1 MDTSLEITQPKM
13 QVRNLYKVFGS
24 APDAAIEMLKRGV
37 SKDEILEKTKQ
48 SVGLADVSFDV
59 YDGEILV
66 IMGLSGSGKS
76 TLVRCLN
83 RLIEPS
89 KGSIIIDDCEITQL
103 NTEGLRNL
111 RRKKFGM
118 IFQHFALFPHRTVQQ
133 NAEFGLEVQGEDK
146 ETRVEK
152 AREAL
157 KQVGLEGWE
166 DSYPS
171 QLSGGMQQRVGL
183 ARGLAVNPDI
193 LLMDEAFSA
202 LDPLIRRD
210 MQHELVELQDR
221 FKKTI
226 IFITHDLDEALE
238 IGDRIILMKDGRIV
252 QIGTPEEILTQ
263 PANDYVARFIE
274 NVDMTKVLTAS
285 SVMTRSKTVAYPK
298 DGLRTMLHKMRDAG
312 ISSIFV
318 VNRDKTLLG
327 IVMAQDCNDALK
339 SGSKTIEDILIRN
352 IPTTGLDEPVTNL
365 IAIMAEANLPLP
377 VVSETGKLH
386 GVIVRGSLL
395 AGIAEGGLA
404 PLEPLDSPSVEVV
417 S

>member
-1 MDTSLEITQPKM
+1 MDTSTEKIVPKM

-24 APDAAIEMLKRGV
+24 SPKAALDLLEQGAG
-37 SKDEILEKTKQ
+37 KDEILEKTKQ
-48 SVGLADVSFDV
+48 SVGLVDVNFDV

-89 KGSIIIDDCEITQL
+89 RGTVTIDDCDITSFG
-103 NTEGLRNL
+103 TEELRNL

-118 IFQHFALFPHRTVQQ
+118 VFQHFALFPHLTVQE
-133 NAEFGLEVQGEDK
+133 NAGFGLVVQGEAKDAQAQ
-146 ETRVEK
+146 K

-166 DSYPS
+166 ASYPS

-183 ARGLAVNPDI
+183 ARALAVGSDI

-238 IGDRIILMKDGRIV
+238 IGDRIILMKDGGIV
-252 QIGTPEEILTQ
+252 QIGTPEEILTK
-263 PANDYVARFIE
+263 PANEYVARFVE
-274 NVDMTKVLTAS
+274 NVDMSKVLTAS
-285 SVMTRSKTVAYPK
+285 AVMVRAQTVAYPK
-298 DGLRTMLHKMRDAG
+298 DGLRTMLHKMRDVG
-312 ISSIFV
+312 ISSICV
-318 VNRDKTLLG
+318 VNRDKTLRGL
-327 IVMAQDCNDALK
+327 VTATACSDALK
-339 SGSKTIEDILIRN
+339 SGAKTIDEILIRD
-352 IPTTGLDEPVTNL
+352 IPTTTSDEAITNL
-365 IAIMAEANLPLP
+365 IARMAEADLPLP
-377 VVSETGKLH
+377 VVSEDGKLH
-386 GVIVRGSLL
+386 GIVVRGSLL
-395 AGIAEGGLA
+395 AGLAAGGCEPAVSLADQIEGT
-404 PLEPLDSPSVEVV
+404 VQ
-417 S
+417 

>member
-1 MDTSLEITQPKM
+1 MNTSSEIIVPKM

-24 APDAAIEMLKRGV
+24 SPEAALELLNQGA

-48 SVGLADVSFDV
+48 SVGLADVSFDI

-76 TLVRCLN
+76 TLVRCIN
-83 RLIEPS
+83 RLIEPTS
-89 KGSIIIDDCEITQL
+89 GSISIDDCDITRL
-103 NTEGLRNL
+103 NTADLREL

-118 IFQHFALFPHRTVQQ
+118 VFQHFALFPHRTVQE
-133 NAEFGLEVQGEDK
+133 NAAFGLEVQGMDIEQR
-146 ETRVEK
+146 TEK
-152 AREAL
+152 ARDVL

-166 DSYPS
+166 DSYPA

-210 MQHELVELQDR
+210 MQHELVALQDR
-221 FKKTI
+221 VKKTI

-238 IGDRIILMKDGRIV
+238 IGDRIILMKDARIV

-263 PANDYVARFIE
+263 PADDYVSRFVE

-285 SVMTRSKTVAYPK
+285 SVMVRAQTVAYPK
-298 DGLRTMLHKMRDAG
+298 DGLRTMLHKMRDVG

-318 VNRDKTLLG
+318 VNRDQTLRGL
-327 IVMAQDCNDALK
+327 VLAQACNDALK
-339 SGSKTIEDILIRN
+339 SGEQTVDDILIAD
-352 IPTTGLDEPVTNL
+352 IPTTSPDEPVTNL
-365 IAIMAEANLPLP
+365 IGLMAEANLPLP
-377 VVSETGKLH
+377 VVGVDGKLH

-395 AGIAEGGLA
+395 AGIAEGGFET
-404 PLEPLDSPSVEVV
+404 EPVADAT
-417 S
+417 

>member
-1 MDTSLEITQPKM
+1 MDSSPEVLEPKM
-13 QVRNLYKVFGS
+13 QVQSLYKVFGTS
-24 APDAAIEMLKRGV
+24 PELALKMLDQGAT
-37 SKDEILEKTKQ
+37 KDEILEKTKQ

-66 IMGLSGSGKS
+66 VMGLSGSGKS
-76 TLVRCLN
+76 TLIRCLN

-89 KGSIIIDDCEITQL
+89 GGKIVIDNCDITQL
-103 NTEGLRNL
+103 NSADLRNL

-118 IFQHFALFPHRTVQQ
+118 IFQHFALFPHRSVQE
-133 NAEFGLEVQGEDK
+133 NAEFGLEIQGVGK
-146 ETRVEK
+146 EQRVVK

-166 DSYPS
+166 DSFPG

-183 ARGLAVNPDI
+183 ARGLAVDPDI

-263 PANDYVARFIE
+263 PANEYVSRFVE

-285 SVMTRSKTVAYPK
+285 SVMVRAKTVAYPK
-298 DGLRTMLHKMRDAG
+298 DGVRTMLHKMRDVG
-312 ISSIFV
+312 VSSLFV
-318 VNRDKTLLG
+318 VNRDKTLRGLVTAQSCKDALDSG
-327 IVMAQDCNDALK
+327 DKVAQDLLLSD
-339 SGSKTIEDILIRN
+339 
-352 IPTTGLDEPVTNL
+352 IPTTTPDEPVTNL
-365 IAIMAEANLPLP
+365 IGRMADANLPLP
-377 VVSETGKLH
+377 VVSEEGKLL
-386 GVIVRGSLL
+386 GVVVRGSLL
-395 AGIAEGGLA
+395 AGIAEGGLE
-404 PLEPLDSPSVEVV
+404 LETAQEQPTEGMAS
-417 S
+417 

>member
-1 MDTSLEITQPKM
+1 MDSSPEKIVPKM

-24 APDAAIEMLKRGV
+24 APDEAIEMLKQGAA
-37 SKDEILEKTKQ
+37 KDEILEKTRQ

-83 RLIEPS
+83 RLIEPTS
-89 KGSIIIDDCEITQL
+89 GTITIDDCDITRL
-103 NTEGLRNL
+103 NSEGLRNL

-118 IFQHFALFPHRTVQQ
+118 VFQHFALFPHRTVQE
-133 NAEFGLEVQGEDK
+133 NAEFGLDVQGMEAG
-146 ETRVEK
+146 ERAEK

-166 DSYPS
+166 DSYPD

-183 ARGLAVNPDI
+183 ARGLAVDPDI

-210 MQHELVELQDR
+210 MQHELVELQDK

-238 IGDRIILMKDGRIV
+238 IGDRIILMKDGHIV
-252 QIGTPEEILTQ
+252 QLGTAEEILTQ
-263 PANDYVARFIE
+263 PANEYVSRFVE
-274 NVDMTKVLTAS
+274 SVDMTKILTAS
-285 SVMTRSKTVAYPK
+285 AVMVRAKTVAYPK
-298 DGLRTMLHKMRDAG
+298 DGLHTMLRKMRDVG

-318 VNRDKTLLG
+318 VNRDKTLRGL
-327 IVMAQDCNDALK
+327 VTAQACNDALK
-339 SGSKTIEDILIRN
+339 SGTKTIDDILVEDL
-352 IPTTGLDEPVTNL
+352 PTTTPDEPVTNL
-365 IAIMAEANLPLP
+365 IGRMAEANMPLP
-377 VVSETGKLH
+377 VVSVDGKLH
-386 GVIVRGSLL
+386 GVVVRGSLL
-395 AGIAEGGLA
+395 AGIADGGFD
-404 PLEPLDSPSVEVV
+404 PEVAMENCSDEV
-417 S
+417 AQ

>member
-1 MDTSLEITQPKM
+1 MDTGPEIIRPKM

-24 APDAAIEMLKRGV
+24 SPETALKMLEQGAG
-37 SKDEILEKTKQ
+37 KDEILDKTKQ

-76 TLVRCLN
+76 TLIRCLN

-89 KGSIIIDDCEITQL
+89 RGKIIIDDCDITQL
-103 NTEGLRNL
+103 NNIDLRNL
-111 RRKKFGM
+111 RREKFGM
-118 IFQHFALFPHRTVQQ
+118 IFQHFALFPHRSVQE
-133 NAEFGLEVQGEDK
+133 NAEFGLEIQGVPK
-146 ETRVEK
+146 EKRVAK

-166 DSYPS
+166 DSFPG

-183 ARGLAVNPDI
+183 ARGLAVDPDI

-252 QIGTPEEILTQ
+252 QIGSPEEILTQ
-263 PANDYVARFIE
+263 PANEYVSRFVE

-285 SVMTRSKTVAYPK
+285 SVMVRAKTVAYPK
-298 DGLRTMLHKMRDAG
+298 DGLRTMLHKMRDVG

-318 VNRDKTLLG
+318 VNRDKTLRGL
-327 IVMAQDCNDALK
+327 ITAQSCKDALE
-339 SGSKTIEDILIRN
+339 SGDKTVADLLLCD
-352 IPTTGLDEPVTNL
+352 IPTTTPDEPVTNL
-365 IAIMAEANLPLP
+365 IGRMADANLPLP
-377 VVSETGKLH
+377 VVSAAGKLL
-386 GVIVRGSLL
+386 GVVVRGSLL
-395 AGIAEGGLA
+395 AGIAEGGLE
-404 PLEPLDSPSVEVV
+404 LETTLEHPNEGMAQ
-417 S
+417 

>member
-1 MDTSLEITQPKM
+1 MDTSPEMIVPKM
-13 QVRNLYKVFGS
+13 KVRNLYKVFGS
-24 APDAAIEMLKRGV
+24 SPEAALKLLKRGA
-37 SKDEILEKTKQ
+37 SKDEILKKTKQ

-83 RLIEPS
+83 RLIEPTS
-89 KGSIIIDDCEITQL
+89 GTIILDDCDITRL

-118 IFQHFALFPHRTVQQ
+118 VFQHFALFPHRTVQE
-133 NAEFGLEVQGEDK
+133 NTEFGLDVQGVAKAE
-146 ETRVEK
+146 RAEK

-183 ARGLAVNPDI
+183 ARGLAVDPDI

-252 QIGTPEEILTQ
+252 QIGSPEEILTQ
-263 PANDYVARFIE
+263 PANDYVSRFVE

-285 SVMTRSKTVAYPK
+285 AVMVRAQTVAYPK
-298 DGLRTMLHKMRDAG
+298 DGLRTMLHKMRDVG

-318 VNRDKTLLG
+318 VNRDKTLRGL
-327 IVMAQDCNDALK
+327 VMAQACNDALK
-339 SGSKTIEDILIRN
+339 SGDKTIDDILIRDL
-352 IPTTGLDEPVTNL
+352 PTTTPDEPITNL
-365 IAIMAEANLPLP
+365 IGRMAEANLPLP
-377 VVSETGKLH
+377 VVSKNGKLH
-386 GVIVRGSLL
+386 GVVVRGSLL
-395 AGIAEGGLA
+395 AGIAEGGF
-404 PLEPLDSPSVEVV
+404 EPAASAENQSEGTV
-417 S
+417 

>member
-1 MDTSLEITQPKM
+1 MDTGPEIIRSKM

-24 APDAAIEMLKRGV
+24 SPETALKMLEQGA
-37 SKDEILEKTKQ
+37 SKDEILDKTKQ

-76 TLVRCLN
+76 TLVRCMN

-89 KGSIIIDDCEITQL
+89 HGKIIIDDCDITKL
-103 NTEGLRNL
+103 NSTDLRNL

-118 IFQHFALFPHRTVQQ
+118 IFQHFALFPHRTVQE
-133 NAEFGLEVQGEDK
+133 NAEFGLEIQGVAKDE
-146 ETRVEK
+146 RVAK

-157 KQVGLEGWE
+157 VQVGLEGWE
-166 DSYPS
+166 DSYPG

-263 PANDYVARFIE
+263 PANDYVSRFVE

-285 SVMTRSKTVAYPK
+285 SVMVRAKTVAYPK
-298 DGLRTMLHKMRDAG
+298 DGVRTMLHKMRDVG

-318 VNRDKTLLG
+318 VNRDKTLQGL
-327 IVMAQDCNDALK
+327 VTAQSCKDALE
-339 SGSKTIEDILIRN
+339 SGQKMAKDILLRD
-352 IPTTGLDEPVTNL
+352 IPTTTPDEPVTNL
-365 IAIMAEANLPLP
+365 IGRMADANLPLP
-377 VVSETGKLH
+377 VVSEAGKLL
-386 GVIVRGSLL
+386 GVVVRGSLL
-395 AGIAEGGLA
+395 AGIAEGGLE
-404 PLEPLDSPSVEVV
+404 LEQASETLSEGMAQ
-417 S
+417 

>member
-1 MDTSLEITQPKM
+1 MDTSPEIMKPKM
-13 QVRNLYKVFGS
+13 QVRNLYKVFGPS
-24 APDAAIEMLKRGV
+24 PDLALKMLDQGA
-37 SKDEILEKTKQ
+37 SKDEILDKTKH
-48 SVGLADVSFDV
+48 SVGLADVTFDV

-66 IMGLSGSGKS
+66 VMGLSGSGKS
-76 TLVRCLN
+76 TLIRCLN

-89 KGSIIIDDCEITQL
+89 HGKIIIDDCDITKL
-103 NTEGLRNL
+103 NSADLRNL

-118 IFQHFALFPHRTVQQ
+118 IFQHFALFPHRSVQE
-133 NAEFGLEVQGEDK
+133 NAEFGLEIQGVGK
-146 ETRVEK
+146 EKRVAK

-166 DSYPS
+166 DSFPA

-183 ARGLAVNPDI
+183 ARGLAVDPDI

-252 QIGTPEEILTQ
+252 QIGSPEEILTQ
-263 PANDYVARFIE
+263 PANDYVSRFVE

-285 SVMTRSKTVAYPK
+285 SVMVRAKTVAYPK
-298 DGLRTMLHKMRDAG
+298 DGVRTMLHKMRDVG
-312 ISSIFV
+312 VSSLFV
-318 VNRDKTLLG
+318 VNRDKTLRGLVTAQSCKDALESG
-327 IVMAQDCNDALK
+327 EKLAQDLLQSDL
-339 SGSKTIEDILIRN
+339 
-352 IPTTGLDEPVTNL
+352 PTTTPDEPVTNL
-365 IAIMAEANLPLP
+365 IGRMADANLPLP
-377 VVSETGKLH
+377 VVSEEGKLL
-386 GVIVRGSLL
+386 GVVVRGSLL
-395 AGIAEGGLA
+395 AGIAEGGLE
-404 PLEPLDSPSVEVV
+404 LETAQEHPSEGIA
-417 S
+417 